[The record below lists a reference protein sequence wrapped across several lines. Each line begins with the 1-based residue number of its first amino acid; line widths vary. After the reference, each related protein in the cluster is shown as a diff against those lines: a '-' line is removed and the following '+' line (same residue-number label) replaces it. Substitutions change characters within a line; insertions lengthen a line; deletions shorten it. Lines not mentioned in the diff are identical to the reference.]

1 MNSAR
6 CMLAVAAL
14 AFTMPAQA
22 AVGDPEVIIYRVS
35 GMVDDG
41 GGGGFATSF
50 HCTNFS
56 GVPETLRIVLRPQGG
71 TTIVT
76 NQPFAIN
83 HLQTLILSTH
93 HVTPYAD
100 TNLATGAFQGTAAI
114 AATSINMTCTAMQVQ
129 TNTTIPQG
137 IALHMTRF
145 NPIAGT
151 QE

>member
-1 MNSAR
+1 MNSVR

-14 AFTMPAQA
+14 AFAMPAQA
-22 AVGDPEVIIYRVS
+22 AVGDPEIIIYRVA
-35 GMVDDG
+35 GMVDDAAG
-41 GGGGFATSF
+41 GTASSI

-56 GVPETLRIVLRPQGG
+56 GVTETLRVVLRSQNS
-71 TTIVT
+71 TIVFNNT
-76 NQPFAIN
+76 FPVN
-83 HLQTLILSTH
+83 HLNTIILSTH
-93 HVTPYAD
+93 DVTIYSD
-100 TNLATGAFQGTAAI
+100 TNLATNSFQGTAAI

-129 TNTTIPQG
+129 SNITIPTG